1 MWGHYGGVVLRC
13 TVVYCNAY
21 PNSCFC
27 NLKAINNLYYCTIC
41 QSKGS
46 LFLWYSF
53 MLHFILYDLSVRI
66 SSLSLYSIFILY
78 SFIYM
83 FICFD

>member
-1 MWGHYGGVVLRC
+1 MWSHYGGNVRMYVC
-13 TVVYCNAY
+13 VYCNAY
-21 PNSCFC
+21 PNGCFC
-27 NLKAINNLYYCTIC
+27 NLKAINNLYYCTID

-53 MLHFILYDLSVRI
+53 ILHLILYDLIVRI

-78 SFIYM
+78 SFVYM